1 VTAVDLITDDP
12 LLTISRPAPFW
23 RSPYLG
29 LFVVSLC
36 VMGAGVI
43 WAGVSEPP
51 PPVVT
56 VKGIMASKQD
66 FFNDKKVQELLL
78 AHNIKVDVTA
88 RGSSEV
94 AREVIN
100 QETDTYDFA
109 FPSGQPAADLIKN
122 ERSGNKKY
130 HRATPLFTS
139 PIVLASFRDYA
150 EALVGEGAVTA
161 QPTTSKEP
169 LHYTLETA
177 RFLQLGEA
185 GRTWTEITSSSGE
198 KQIKNGNRVLVHTP
212 GVCRAN
218 SAATYLGL
226 IAFVKNNGQPPQNE
240 TQTDLVGQQLQP
252 LITGTGMPESDLFR
266 TYISPE
272 GKSRGPVVVV
282 YEHQYLAYQLDRLAR
297 TGEPDIERVLLYP
310 REESLTDPEFIALKQ
325 GPADQLAE
333 LLATDPALRNR
344 MKELGYR
351 VFDDTDT
358 VGTEQLFQ
366 HLYKHGLQVPRRDEL
381 TRALLPN
388 LDLLERLIDTAAGGC
403 RR

>member
-1 VTAVDLITDDP
+1 
-12 LLTISRPAPFW
+12 
-23 RSPYLG
+23 
-29 LFVVSLC
+29 
-36 VMGAGVI
+36 
-43 WAGVSEPP
+43 
-51 PPVVT
+51 
-56 VKGIMASKQD
+56 
-66 FFNDKKVQELLL
+66 
-78 AHNIKVDVTA
+78 
-88 RGSSEV
+88 
-94 AREVIN
+94 
-100 QETDTYDFA
+100 
-109 FPSGQPAADLIKN
+109 
-122 ERSGNKKY
+122 
-130 HRATPLFTS
+130 
-139 PIVLASFRDYA
+139 
-150 EALVGEGAVTA
+150 
-161 QPTTSKEP
+161 
-169 LHYTLETA
+169 
-177 RFLQLGEA
+177 
-185 GRTWTEITSSSGE
+185 
-198 KQIKNGNRVLVHTP
+198 
-212 GVCRAN
+212 
-218 SAATYLGL
+218 
-226 IAFVKNNGQPPQNE
+226 
-240 TQTDLVGQQLQP
+240 
-252 LITGTGMPESDLFR
+252 MPESDLFR